1 MTSQTTAAEAF
12 RELHAAGTF
21 ILPNPGDAGTTR
33 LLEQAGF
40 KALGTSSAAL
50 AFAMGVRDGE
60 VPRQTAMRHIT
71 EIAAATTL
79 PVTADLGD
87 GFGRDPRIVAETI
100 RLAAE
105 AGAVGGSIED
115 SSGDAQAPLIPLSL
129 AVERI
134 AAAVEAARALP
145 FPFTVTARAEH
156 YLVGCPNLDD
166 VLTRLSAYRQAG
178 ADVLYAPGLPDADAV
193 AVAVRVAAPLPL
205 NVLAQGKG
213 IASNLSDLTALGVR
227 RISLGSG
234 LARAAFTSVIAG
246 IAELEEGR
254 FDFLR
259 NAIPHARMNAL
270 LGALPE
276 STGDA

>member
-1 MTSQTTAAEAF
+1 MTPQSIGAEAF
-12 RELHAAGTF
+12 RKLHAAGSF
-21 ILPNPGDAGTTR
+21 ILPNPGDAGTAR
-33 LLEQAGF
+33 LLEHAGF

-50 AFAMGVRDGE
+50 AFAMGVRDGK
-60 VPRQTAMRHIT
+60 VPRQTVMRHIT
-71 EIAAATTL
+71 EIATATTL

-87 GFGRDPRIVAETI
+87 GFGHDPRIVAETI

-115 SSGDAQAPLIPLSL
+115 STGDPQVPVFPLSL

-145 FPFTVTARAEH
+145 FPFTLTARAEH
-156 YLVGCPNLDD
+156 FLVGCPSLDD
-166 VLTRLSAYRQAG
+166 VLTRLSAFRQAG

-193 AVAVRVAAPLPL
+193 AVAVQVAAPLPL
-205 NVLAQGKG
+205 NVLAQGQG
-213 IASNLSDLTALGVR
+213 IASNLQELAAIGVR

-234 LARAAFTSVIAG
+234 LARAAFTSVMAAIS
-246 IAELEEGR
+246 ELNEGR
-254 FDFLR
+254 VDFLR

-270 LGALPE
+270 VGAPAG
-276 STGDA
+276 TGNG